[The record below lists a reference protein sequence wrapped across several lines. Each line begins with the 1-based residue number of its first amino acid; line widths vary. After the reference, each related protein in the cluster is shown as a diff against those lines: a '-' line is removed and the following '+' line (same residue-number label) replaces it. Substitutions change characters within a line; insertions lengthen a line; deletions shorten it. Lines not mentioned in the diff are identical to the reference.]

1 MLQLGK
7 QCEAQ
12 ALAVRLLSWAIRAGM
27 QPPAAELALPSMQE
41 AAPHGAPP
49 DLQGMWLAFLRILHH
64 QGHFPQTGLDRE
76 AAIQEQREVKA
87 GLLAFA
93 RSRPDLLMALD
104 TSDVVAVAEVPLTSA
119 SSQSERKVTN
129 ADRRLKASFA
139 PASPA
144 PSQDPSVTSH
154 RPPALQDATAAELS
168 APHGGQARVQGSEG
182 GGVQHAS
189 TQDLV
194 RVVWSW
200 VAFPPHVIEGH
211 SLGLVHALVRL
222 LQRLS
227 QLAQEPPRPELLQ
240 QALRLATPTT
250 AELQGANEGRAAV
263 ARERAE
269 ARMRRERLQ
278 LLRRSSNF
286 LQLSPGDWLC
296 CNCGAANF
304 RRRSA
309 CAQCGVSA
317 HLAEHSEITPEDIRA
332 LVDTTRTS
340 PLGGDPRQ
348 QQQGQQEQ
356 QEDQQHQQGQQK
368 QQGQQENQQQ
378 GQQQQQQQ
386 QGRWLAPRAGVRDG
400 HSSWGDRMAMAA
412 VSGAETARLG
422 AGPIYK
428 RSGRDAAERETGV
441 RRGKKVAGRQ
451 AEGDSDNETGT
462 DGVKKSTGRSSA
474 LVARPRLSGNRRKLV
489 DASDPLGDKYF
500 AQERH

>member
-1 MLQLGK
+1 MLARGLAGSF
-7 QCEAQ
+7 CGTAAANEAAAVCILPRQ
-12 ALAVRLLSWAIRAGM
+12 GYMLAHMRALHSGTVVLQRSWAIRAGM

-211 SLGLVHALVRL
+211 SLAPDPAG
-222 LQRLS
+222 
-227 QLAQEPPRPELLQ
+227 PG
-240 QALRLATPTT
+240 ATP
-250 AELQGANEGRAAV
+250 GRAA
-263 ARERAE
+263 AA
-269 ARMRRERLQ
+269 
-278 LLRRSSNF
+278 
-286 LQLSPGDWLC
+286 SP
-296 CNCGAANF
+296 
-304 RRRSA
+304 
-309 CAQCGVSA
+309 
-317 HLAEHSEITPEDIRA
+317 
-332 LVDTTRTS
+332 
-340 PLGGDPRQ
+340 
-348 QQQGQQEQ
+348 
-356 QEDQQHQQGQQK
+356 
-368 QQGQQENQQQ
+368 
-378 GQQQQQQQ
+378 
-386 QGRWLAPRAGVRDG
+386 APG
-400 HSSWGDRMAMAA
+400 HPHHG
-412 VSGAETARLG
+412 
-422 AGPIYK
+422 
-428 RSGRDAAERETGV
+428 
-441 RRGKKVAGRQ
+441 
-451 AEGDSDNETGT
+451 
-462 DGVKKSTGRSSA
+462 
-474 LVARPRLSGNRRKLV
+474 
-489 DASDPLGDKYF
+489 
-500 AQERH
+500 